1 MAAGDVVTG
10 ITSVATTGVI
20 DIKPSLGVEW
30 VIHNIYWNQGSVEL
44 YKTDGTNS
52 IKFDTDSSLGGRL
65 GTVFHVTSAQWIQV
79 KNTAATATLIGYDGV
94 QTK

>member
-20 DIKPSLGVEW
+20 DIKPTSGVEW
-30 VIHNIYWNQGSVEL
+30 VIHNIYWGQGPVEL

-52 IKFDTDSSLGGRL
+52 IKFDTDTSFGGRMS
-65 GTVFHVTSAQWIQV
+65 TVFHVTNSQWIQI